1 MLRTIC
7 LEIRD
12 VGTFIPAI
20 ATHIDPDL
28 GDSYLIRRAGYTNEN
43 VTIILTNLVNGEG
56 HNDVYDWNPNTR
68 TMPLAHKYIQE
79 HFYEL
84 NNGDVIDIGFIMGW
98 STKKKESERYTCPL

>member
-12 VGTFIPAI
+12 SGTFIPAM

-28 GDSYLIRRAGYTNEN
+28 GDNYLIRRAGYTDEY
-43 VTIILTNLVNGEG
+43 VTIILTNLVTGEG

-68 TMPLAHKYIQE
+68 TMRLAHKYIQK
-79 HFYEL
+79 HFHDL
-84 NNGDVIDIGFIMGW
+84 NDGDVIDIEYINGW
-98 STKKKESERYTCPL
+98 STKKKESERHTCPL